1 MSTGEQ
7 EKLALLT
14 AQSRHDICIPGECM
28 QVLDS
33 RACITYNPRAYGCSR
48 MLKVLLHGNCSYD
61 CAYCSVRTC
70 RERISFAPKELAG
83 IFLDLYRTGMAD
95 GLFLSSGIPEDAEG
109 AMADIVE
116 TARILRAKGYS
127 DYIHLKIL
135 PGAERSDI
143 AEAARYANRISLN
156 AESTGAGR
164 LRAISGIKDY
174 EQDIKKRMDWIAQEA
189 PGRHTTQ
196 LVVGAAGETDKEIFS
211 CMTDLYDTVHPARVY
226 YSAFQPLPGTR
237 FAKKAGTPP
246 WRAHRWYQV
255 DTLFREYGF
264 LKAEL
269 APLVEDGM
277 LMNADPKAL
286 LARDLDP
293 LDPATATCEELL
305 RVPGI
310 GPVTARAIVTAR
322 EHHPIRR
329 PQDLGIPAAYLKRAM
344 PYLAFAHGGIRQAT
358 LAGFL

>member
-1 MSTGEQ
+1 MTGIL
-7 EKLALLT
+7 EKLAVLT

-70 RERISFAPKELAG
+70 KERFSFAPKELAA
-83 IFLDLYRTGMAD
+83 IFLCLYRTGTAD

-109 AMADIVE
+109 TMGDMVE
-116 TARILRAKGYS
+116 TARVLRAEGY
-127 DYIHLKIL
+127 DGYIHLKIL
-135 PGAERSDI
+135 PGAGRSDI

-156 AESTGAGR
+156 VETTGDSR

-174 EQDIKKRMDWIAQEA
+174 EEDIRKRIGWIAEA
-189 PGRHTTQ
+189 APRRHTTQ
-196 LVVGAAGETDKEIFS
+196 LVVGAAGETDAEIFS
-211 CMTDLYDTVHPARVY
+211 CMTDLYDSVRPARVY
-226 YSAFQPLPGTR
+226 YSAFQALPGTR
-237 FAKKAGTPP
+237 FETKAGTPP
-246 WRAHRWYQV
+246 WRARRWYQV
-255 DTLFREYGF
+255 DTLYREYGF
-264 LKAEL
+264 RRAEL
-269 APLVEDGM
+269 APLTEDGM
-277 LMNADPKAL
+277 LTNADPKAL

-293 LDPATATCEELL
+293 VDPAAASYEELL

-310 GPVTARAIVTAR
+310 GPVTARAIVAAR
-322 EHHPIRR
+322 EARPIRQ

-344 PYLAFAHGGIRQAT
+344 PYLAFAHGQVRQAT
-358 LAGFL
+358 LAGFS